1 MAISSREAAPPE
13 LQTVRDWLR
22 WTGSQLG
29 RAELHFGHGTD
40 SAWDEAVALVLGW
53 LRIPEDRAD
62 VLLDAR
68 VTRQEAAALAAC
80 IARRIDER
88 VPVPYLTGWARFA
101 GLEFEVDP
109 RVLIPRS
116 PMAELLQA
124 GLQPWLG
131 DRQPH
136 YILDLCTGSGCIGI
150 AAAMAFPEAEVVLA
164 DIDAGALEVA
174 RRNVRRHGLEDRV
187 RVLESDLFAGLGG
200 ATSGDAS
207 FDVILCNPPYVDPAD
222 LASMPEEFRHEPMAA
237 LAGGGADGLELVQR
251 LLRAA
256 PEHLQDGGLLVLEV
270 GNSAP
275 ALLAR
280 EPKLEWVWPELKA
293 GGFGVGIIDR
303 AGLVA
308 GLRQD

>member
-1 MAISSREAAPPE
+1 MTISLREGAASE
-13 LQTVRDWLR
+13 LQTLRDWLR
-22 WTGSQLG
+22 WTATQLA

-62 VLLDAR
+62 ILLDAL

-80 IARRIDER
+80 VARRIDER
-88 VPVPYLTGWARFA
+88 VPVPYLTGLARFA
-101 GLEFEVDP
+101 GLDFEVDP

-116 PMAELLQA
+116 PMAELLDA

-131 DRQPH
+131 QRQPLQ
-136 YILDLCTGSGCIGI
+136 ILDLGTGSGCIGI

-164 DIDAGALEVA
+164 DVDGDVLELA
-174 RRNVRRHGLEDRV
+174 ERNVRRHGLDDRV
-187 RVLESDLFAGLGG
+187 RVVQSDLFGEL
-200 ATSGDAS
+200 GDAS

-222 LASMPEEFRHEPMAA
+222 LASMPAEFRHEPLTA

-251 LLRAA
+251 LLVAA
-256 PEHLQDGGLLVLEV
+256 PEYLEADGLLLLEV

-275 ALLAR
+275 ALLRR
-280 EPKLEWVWPELKA
+280 EPRLAWLWPELEA
-293 GGFGVGIIDR
+293 GGFGVGIIER
-303 AGLVA
+303 ADLVA
-308 GLRQD
+308 GLSGPRARD

>member
-1 MAISSREAAPPE
+1 MTIGSRESVVSE
-13 LQTVRDWLR
+13 LLTVRDWLR
-22 WTGSQLG
+22 WTASQLA

-53 LRIPEDRAD
+53 LRLPEDRAD
-62 VLLDAR
+62 LMLDAR
-68 VTRQEAAALAAC
+68 VTRQEGSALAEC
-80 IARRIDER
+80 VARRISER
-88 VPVPYLTGWARFA
+88 VPVPYLTGLARFA

-131 DRQPH
+131 EREPRTV
-136 YILDLCTGSGCIGI
+136 LDLATGSGCIGI
-150 AAAMAFPEAEVVLA
+150 AAAVTWPEAEVVLA
-164 DIDAGALEVA
+164 DIDEGALEVA

-187 RVLESDLFAGLGG
+187 RVVASDLFAGL
-200 ATSGDAS
+200 SDER
-207 FDVILCNPPYVDPAD
+207 FDLILCNPPYVDPAD
-222 LASMPEEFRHEPMAA
+222 LASMPAEFGHEPRSA

-251 LLRAA
+251 MLRAA
-256 PEHLQDGGLLVLEV
+256 PEHLEEQGVLLLEV

-280 EPKLEWVWPELKA
+280 QPRLAWLWPELA
-293 GGFGVGIIDR
+293 CGGFGVGLIDR
-303 AGLVA
+303 AALLA
-308 GLRQD
+308 GLDRG